1 MLLASGV
8 RAGRGV
14 VRFARELFFFNLS
27 IHGRAD
33 VSLFVECP
41 PPRFALSSGEHMP
54 TQQHAWWRPRL
65 RSLAAVRSDHTE
77 HCGVG
82 HPRDACFYI
91 LSTWSSM
98 ISVGFRHLSTKW
110 LCHSTPPG
118 GSDAFTRYPGGGGSA
133 VCGVHGRRGKPLT
146 LRLPTGRRPGVVR
159 RSRSVVSR
167 RVLCVRSR

>member
-118 GSDAFTRYPGGGGSA
+118 GSDAFTRYPGGA
-133 VCGVHGRRGKPLT
+133 ECGVWCTWEARKASRCAYLRAGGQAYVVVGPWCRG
-146 LRLPTGRRPGVVR
+146 VC
-159 RSRSVVSR
+159 
-167 RVLCVRSR
+167 CV